1 MDPLILL
8 RAAEK
13 YGTPVYVYDENKI
26 RKNFREFLLAFRS
39 RYQKT
44 KIFYSYKANTNLAI
58 LHILKQEGAK
68 ADVVS
73 GGELKAALRIGLK
86 GEEIIFTNNA
96 KTMDELNMA
105 IDYDVIINIDS
116 IDELYRVYEI
126 SKSKGKITPISIR
139 VNPSIDAKTHPKIS
153 TGMKESK
160 FGIHIDDNSAL
171 KAYRLARD
179 LENINVLGVHMHIGS
194 QITEKS
200 PFIHATERLMEFVKI
215 LKDKLNVSLKFVD
228 IGGGLGIKY
237 RNERILTPNEL
248 ADAVLPIIK
257 KWNKDIGYEPEI
269 WVEPG
274 RYIVGNAGILLCE
287 VQSVKETPYRRFINL
302 NCGFNTLIRPVMY
315 GSYHRIENI
324 TKTEINKEVDY
335 DIVGNICESGD
346 IFAKK
351 RKLPKTDAGDIIAIY
366 DVGAYGFS
374 MSSQYN
380 SRPRPAEVLLW
391 EDSAELIR
399 ERENY
404 DDLFRHQRVPEDLML

>member
-13 YGTPVYVYDENKI
+13 YGTPVYVYDENTI

-96 KTMDELNMA
+96 KTMDELTMA

-116 IDELYRVYEI
+116 IDELYKVYEI

-404 DDLFRHQRVPEDLML
+404 DDLFRYQRVPEDLML

>member
-8 RAAEK
+8 RVAEK
-13 YGTPVYVYDENKI
+13 YGTPVYVYDENTI

-96 KTMDELNMA
+96 KTMDELSMA

-324 TKTEINKEVDY
+324 TKTEINKEIDY

>member
-13 YGTPVYVYDENKI
+13 YGTPVYVYDENII

-96 KTMDELNMA
+96 KTMDELTMA

-116 IDELYRVYEI
+116 IDELYKVYEI

>member
-324 TKTEINKEVDY
+324 TKTEINKEIDY

>member
-13 YGTPVYVYDENKI
+13 YGTPVYVYDENTI